1 MLAWLAWMAG
11 CHLISSIQFPGM
23 LHPVPELT
31 YYYLIYQTHSGA
43 LGRTPLGIRILLIIF
58 VFPKATEHCFR
69 FPCLQ
74 PNSYNWRLVAG
85 HSWLKCACFYSPQT
99 PAWISP
105 SDPNPSTV
113 SHVSDLLPSPHRLP
127 DPSVA
132 GSVRAIPLPNS
143 LGSLEAASTNT
154 PVGRK
159 SPHMTYGLFYSIS
172 SSIPAREPLLP
183 RNHKPQWGKHRG
195 LSCPFNE
202 VGQEVQ
208 HPPASPPYKPF
219 LQLQGWGHLSM
230 SRPQEPPIAFE
241 EMENKP

>member
-1 MLAWLAWMAG
+1 LIFHLCFLLSSRPLDSIKTGCYLPLAAVQRHHFLFLVGLGYYVCLLRQFLKRYSFCCYCLGWFPSRFHGSNSYVRSGSDISCRLILALDVRKTQMLAWLAWMAG

-99 PAWISP
+99 PA
-105 SDPNPSTV
+105 
-113 SHVSDLLPSPHRLP
+113 
-127 DPSVA
+127 
-132 GSVRAIPLPNS
+132 
-143 LGSLEAASTNT
+143 
-154 PVGRK
+154 
-159 SPHMTYGLFYSIS
+159 
-172 SSIPAREPLLP
+172 
-183 RNHKPQWGKHRG
+183 
-195 LSCPFNE
+195 
-202 VGQEVQ
+202 
-208 HPPASPPYKPF
+208 
-219 LQLQGWGHLSM
+219 
-230 SRPQEPPIAFE
+230 
-241 EMENKP
+241 